1 MRGVADGGGIQIGGE
16 EKILLSH
23 GYDEVFSF
31 FCRHRGNSITMST
44 KRGGKGA
51 SIKSMGL
58 GVTCINLCFSSRGG
72 RGSKSGKIWSTYL
85 LNDPTGFGLN

>member
-31 FCRHRGNSITMST
+31 FCRHRGHSITMLT
-44 KRGGKGA
+44 R
-51 SIKSMGL
+51 
-58 GVTCINLCFSSRGG
+58 RGG
-72 RGSKSGKIWSTYL
+72 RGYWKVHAWSHDIGWGSCKMSTIVHSKVKS
-85 LNDPTGFGLN
+85 F

>member
-31 FCRHRGNSITMST
+31 FCRHRGHSITMLT
-44 KRGGKGA
+44 K
-51 SIKSMGL
+51 
-58 GVTCINLCFSSRGG
+58 RGG
-72 RGSKSGKIWSTYL
+72 RGSLRSPWESRDMLYV
-85 LNDPTGFGLN
+85 

>member
-31 FCRHRGNSITMST
+31 FCRHRGHSITMST

-51 SIKSMGL
+51 SIKSMG
-58 GVTCINLCFSSRGG
+58 VTCINPCFSTRGGG
-72 RGSKSGKIWSTYL
+72 RGSKLGNVWST
-85 LNDPTGFGLN
+85 